1 MSEEPLLLDTHVLVW
16 VMGGQHRRIP
26 ERVVER
32 IERASRSGGVR
43 VSAISTWE
51 IAMLEAKG
59 RLGLSRPVE
68 EWLSEALR
76 APGCRMIDLTPA
88 IAVASTRLPG
98 EFVGDP
104 ADRIIVASAR
114 AAGAV
119 LVTADRA
126 IVEYARA
133 GHVRVLDAGG

>member
-16 VMGGQHRRIP
+16 VMGGQHRRMP
-26 ERVVER
+26 EGVAER
-32 IERASRSGGVR
+32 IERASRAGRVR
-43 VSAISTWE
+43 VSAISAWE

-59 RLGLSRPVE
+59 RLSLSRPVDA
-68 EWLSEALR
+68 WLSDALR
-76 APGCRMIDLTPA
+76 APGCRLLELTPS

-98 EFVGDP
+98 EFGGDP

-114 AAGAV
+114 MAGAV

-126 IVEYARA
+126 IVDYARA
-133 GHVRVLDAGG
+133 GHVRVLDAGR